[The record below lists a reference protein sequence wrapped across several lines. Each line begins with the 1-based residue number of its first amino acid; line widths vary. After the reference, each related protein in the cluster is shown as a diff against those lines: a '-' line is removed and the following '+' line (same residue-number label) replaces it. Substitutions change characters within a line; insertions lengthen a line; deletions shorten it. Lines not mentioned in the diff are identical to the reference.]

1 MSFMVM
7 SPYLYIIVSNY
18 SAAVGIYTVTCL
30 TAWNV
35 GNIKN
40 ILGLNICMPVGNT
53 ISDAK

>member
-1 MSFMVM
+1 MVM